1 MSPVPNLIHPVP
13 VLIEQIDKR
22 DQETSSGDG
31 TWFDDDF
38 REPVQQVTHGTPG
51 LPPISCP
58 GQVKWGM
65 DEELRATLSGALA
78 ESDGYVLFR
87 YVDLEAR
94 SLALQQNDRF
104 TKLGTLDSDVYIVGF
119 RPEGHYEDVGGPT
132 LVKAFFKS
140 RQPSRQGVA

>member
-1 MSPVPNLIHPVP
+1 MPTPNLIHPVP

-22 DQETSSGDG
+22 DQEASGGDG

-38 REPVQQVTHGTPG
+38 REPIQHSANAAAVT
-51 LPPISCP
+51 CP

-65 DEELRATLSGALA
+65 DSELRATLSGALA

-87 YVDLEAR
+87 YIDLDTRAI
-94 SLALQQNDRF
+94 ALQQNDRF
-104 TKLGTLDSDVYIVGF
+104 TKLGTLDVDVYIVGF
-119 RPEGHYEDVGGPT
+119 RPEGHYEDAGGPT
-132 LVKAFFKS
+132 LVKAFFKD